1 MQEKATEK
9 IVEKIYQTE
18 RFKLT
23 REEENAI
30 FQTTFKETTGCKAN
44 RLHGHGYLSRYPTRS
59 QVMESKF
66 LEQARAT
73 VATNQKNIELESQ
86 VQLLNEKLA
95 CEVAERERILQE
107 KMQALQ
113 EEEERKRQVLR
124 EEMRQEM
131 VAALAAVA
139 QQV

>member
-1 MQEKATEK
+1 M
-9 IVEKIYQTE
+9 YQTE
-18 RFKLT
+18 RFDLT

-30 FQTTFKETTGCKAN
+30 FQTTFKETIGCKAN
-44 RLHGHGYLSRYPTRS
+44 RIHGHGYLSRYPTRS

-66 LEQARAT
+66 LKQARAI

-95 CEVAERERILQE
+95 CEVAEQERILQE

-113 EEEERKRQVLR
+113 EEEERKKTS
-124 EEMRQEM
+124 
-131 VAALAAVA
+131 A
-139 QQV
+139 

>member
-1 MQEKATEK
+1 
-9 IVEKIYQTE
+9 
-18 RFKLT
+18 
-23 REEENAI
+23 
-30 FQTTFKETTGCKAN
+30 
-44 RLHGHGYLSRYPTRS
+44 
-59 QVMESKF
+59 MESKF

-113 EEEERKRQVLR
+113 EEEKKDKCLEKKWGKKWL
-124 EEMRQEM
+124 
-131 VAALAAVA
+131 LPLLL
-139 QQV
+139 

>member
-1 MQEKATEK
+1 M
-9 IVEKIYQTE
+9 YQTE
-18 RFKLT
+18 RFDLT
-23 REEENAI
+23 TEEENAI

>member
-1 MQEKATEK
+1 M
-9 IVEKIYQTE
+9 YQTE
-18 RFKLT
+18 RFHLT

-113 EEEERKRQVLR
+113 EEEEKKRQVLR

-131 VAALAAVA
+131 VAALAVVA

>member
-1 MQEKATEK
+1 
-9 IVEKIYQTE
+9 
-18 RFKLT
+18 
-23 REEENAI
+23 
-30 FQTTFKETTGCKAN
+30 
-44 RLHGHGYLSRYPTRS
+44 
-59 QVMESKF
+59 MESKF

-113 EEEERKRQVLR
+113 EEERKRQV
-124 EEMRQEM
+124 
-131 VAALAAVA
+131 
-139 QQV
+139 QVFRSVSFSTVKPKLLHP

>member
-1 MQEKATEK
+1 M
-9 IVEKIYQTE
+9 YQTE
-18 RFKLT
+18 RFDLT

-113 EEEERKRQVLR
+113 EEEEKKDKCL
-124 EEMRQEM
+124 EKK
-131 VAALAAVA
+131 
-139 QQV
+139 